1 MKVLNIFEVLLF
13 ILVSVNYSYGNDTFS
28 PGYIIAKNGDT
39 LHGFIDYKNWDKNP
53 KQILFKY
60 EKTSTEIHFSYK
72 SILEFSTSNEIYK
85 SAIVK
90 VEQSSNKTNELT
102 TSPKLRFEI
111 DTVFLRAV
119 IIGTKELYYLKDSR
133 GKESY
138 YIKKGTN
145 YEWLT
150 YKKYLKEEDGKKLLS
165 VNKNYI
171 GQLILYMQDC
181 KTINPILSKTDY
193 TYKDL
198 LRAFNYYF
206 ECTNSKVLYQ
216 PEEVKVKLNFSV
228 LAGATITSLKLR
240 GEQGVPYLTEVN
252 YPSSINFTG
261 GVALNVIIPR
271 NFGRW
276 SINNELILTSFS
288 TQGSYLDYSHE
299 NRYVTTET
307 KLAFT
312 YLKINNMV
320 RGNFPVKKANIF
332 FDLGFSNGFMVDNTN
347 YKKVTSVLFTEER
360 IEEGNAIPEIR
371 KHEQSLLVGIGCMLY
386 NFSAEARYETGNGMS
401 TYLNLRS
408 STNRYYLI
416 FGYKF

>member
-1 MKVLNIFEVLLF
+1 MKVYNLFATLIFLLG
-13 ILVSVNYSYGNDTFS
+13 SAGYSYGNNTFF
-28 PGYIIAKNGDT
+28 PGYVIAKNGDT

-60 EKTSTEIHFSYK
+60 EKTSPEIHFSYK

-90 VEQSSNKTNELT
+90 IEQGSNKTNELT
-102 TSPKLRFEI
+102 TSPKLNFLT

-133 GKESY
+133 GKESF
-138 YIKKGTN
+138 YIKNDSN

-165 VNKNYI
+165 ENKNYI

-206 ECTNSKVLYQ
+206 DCTNSKVQYQ
-216 PEEVKVKLNFSV
+216 PEEVKVKLDFSV

-240 GEQGVPYLTEVN
+240 GQQGVPYLTEVN
-252 YPSSINFTG
+252 YPSSINFMNSISYS
-261 GVALNVIIPR
+261 VMQSQIPKPSLPD
-271 NFGRW
+271 FP
-276 SINNELILTSFS
+276 EPAS
-288 TQGSYLDYSHE
+288 TATL
-299 NRYVTTET
+299 
-307 KLAFT
+307 
-312 YLKINNMV
+312 M
-320 RGNFPVKKANIF
+320 FPH
-332 FDLGFSNGFMVDNTN
+332 
-347 YKKVTSVLFTEER
+347 
-360 IEEGNAIPEIR
+360 PQ
-371 KHEQSLLVGIGCMLY
+371 QS
-386 NFSAEARYETGNGMS
+386 
-401 TYLNLRS
+401 
-408 STNRYYLI
+408 
-416 FGYKF
+416 